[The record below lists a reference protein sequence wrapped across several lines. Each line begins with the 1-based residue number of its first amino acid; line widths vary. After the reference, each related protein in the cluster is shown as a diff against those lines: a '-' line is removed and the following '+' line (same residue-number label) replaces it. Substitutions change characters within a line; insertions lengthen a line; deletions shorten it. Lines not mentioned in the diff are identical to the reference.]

1 MSMRAARL
9 SLLLLSLALVS
20 RASAAPPLADHEVLP
35 NGIVLLVSERHALP
49 IVAMNAYVRA
59 GAVLDPPASL
69 GLANLTA
76 ELLTRGTARRSG
88 PEIDQAIESVG
99 GSLGSG
105 GGRDGASV
113 SLGVLKRDLAL
124 GMDLLAEVLTQPAFP
139 EPELKRK
146 VEEIHAA
153 LQNAETEPGSVA
165 WRALAPLLY
174 PGHPYARPVSGT
186 LTSVATLD
194 RDQVARFHL
203 ERYRPDAT
211 VIAVVGDVTTA
222 EVRAAVTARLGAW
235 MPPPTPLPVIPIAP
249 PIAPAE
255 SRVLTRPLTQTTV
268 LLGRPAI
275 RQDSPDY
282 PALVVANYILGGG
295 SASRLYSRVREERGL
310 VYGVDAT
317 LSAARH
323 GASQTVSLQTRNESA
338 PEAVRLVRE
347 EMRRI
352 GAADATPRELELAK
366 AYLIGSYPLRVDT
379 SSKVAGLLISLEEA
393 GLGLDYPERYRER
406 IARVTAADVRR
417 VSALYLDPDTF
428 STVMVTG
435 PRP

>member
-1 MSMRAARL
+1 MSMRFARA
-9 SLLLLSLALVS
+9 SFLLLSLALVS
-20 RASAAPPLADHEVLP
+20 GAAAAPPLADREVLP

-49 IVAMNAYVRA
+49 IVAVNAYVRA

-69 GLANLTA
+69 GLASLTA

-88 PEIDQAIESVG
+88 QEIDRAIESVG

-105 GGRDGASV
+105 GGRDGAAV

-124 GMDLLAEVLTQPAFP
+124 GLDLLAEVLTQPAFP

-146 VEEIHAA
+146 IEEIQAA

-186 LTSVATLD
+186 LATVATLD
-194 RDQVARFHL
+194 RDQVARFHR

-222 EVRAAVTARLGAW
+222 EVRAALTARLGAW
-235 MPPPTPLPVIPIAP
+235 MPPPSPPPVIPIAP
-249 PIAPAE
+249 PVALPE
-255 SRVLTRPLTQTTV
+255 SRVLIRPLTQTTV

-323 GASQTVSLQTRNESA
+323 GASQSISLQTQNESA
-338 PEAVRLVRE
+338 DEAVRLVRE
-347 EMRRI
+347 EMRRL
-352 GAADATPRELELAK
+352 GRDDATPWELELAK

-379 SSKVAGLLISLEEA
+379 SSKVAGLLISLEET
-393 GLGLDYPERYRER
+393 GLGLDYPERYRKR

-417 VSALYLDPDTF
+417 VAALYLDPATF

-435 PRP
+435 KRP

>member
-1 MSMRAARL
+1 MTMRPARVIL
-9 SLLLLSLALVS
+9 GLLSLVLVS
-20 RASAAPPLADHEVLP
+20 GASAAPPLADREILP

-49 IVAMNAYVRA
+49 IVAVNAYVRA

-88 PEIDQAIESVG
+88 PEIDRAIESVG

-105 GGRDGASV
+105 AARDGASV
-113 SLGVLKRDLAL
+113 SLGVLKRDLPL
-124 GMDLLAEVLTQPAFP
+124 GLELLADVLTQPDFP
-139 EPELKRK
+139 EAERKRK
-146 VEEIHAA
+146 VEEIQAA
-153 LQNAETEPGSVA
+153 LQNAETDPGSVA
-165 WRALAPLLY
+165 GRALAPLLY

-186 LTSVATLD
+186 LATVATLD
-194 RDQVARFHL
+194 REQVVRFHR
-203 ERYRPDAT
+203 ERYRPDVT

-222 EVRAAVTARLGAW
+222 EVRAAVIARLGAW
-235 MPPPTPLPVIPIAP
+235 SPPPTPPAVTPIAP
-249 PIAPAE
+249 PVAPAE
-255 SRVLTRPLTQTTV
+255 SRVITRPLTQTTV
-268 LLGRPAI
+268 VLGRPAI

-295 SASRLYSRVREERGL
+295 STSRLYARVREERGL
-310 VYGVDAT
+310 VYSVDAS

-323 GASQTVSLQTRNESA
+323 GASQTVFLQTRNESA
-338 PEAVRLVRE
+338 VEAVRLVKE
-347 EMRRI
+347 EMRRL
-352 GAADATPRELELAK
+352 GREDVTPRELELAK

-379 SSKVAGLLISLEEA
+379 SSKVAGLLITLEEA

-406 IARVTAADVRR
+406 IARVTAAEVRR
-417 VSALYLDPDTF
+417 VAGLYLDPDTL

-435 PRP
+435 QRP

>member
-1 MSMRAARL
+1 MSQRAARV

-20 RASAAPPLADHEVLP
+20 RASAAAPLADREVLP

-59 GAVLDPPASL
+59 GAVLDPTASL

-124 GMDLLAEVLTQPAFP
+124 GLDLLAEVLTQPAFP
-139 EPELKRK
+139 ESELKRK
-146 VEEIHAA
+146 VEEIQAA

-186 LTSVATLD
+186 LQTVATLD
-194 RDQVARFHL
+194 RDQVARFHR

-211 VIAVVGDVTTA
+211 VISVVGDVTTA
-222 EVRAAVTARLGAW
+222 EVRAAITARLGAW
-235 MPPPTPLPVIPIAP
+235 APPPTPLPAIPIAP
-249 PIAPAE
+249 PVAPAE

-352 GAADATPRELELAK
+352 GGADATPRELELAK

-379 SSKVAGLLISLEEA
+379 SSKVAVLLISLEEA

-417 VSALYLDPDTF
+417 VAALYLDPDTF

>member
-1 MSMRAARL
+1 MSQRAARV

-20 RASAAPPLADHEVLP
+20 RASAAPPLADREVLP

-88 PEIDQAIESVG
+88 PQIDQAIESVG

-124 GMDLLAEVLTQPAFP
+124 GLDLLAEVLTQPAFP

-146 VEEIHAA
+146 VEEIQAA

-186 LTSVATLD
+186 LTTVATLD
-194 RDQVARFHL
+194 RDQVARFHR

-249 PIAPAE
+249 PVAPAE

-352 GAADATPRELELAK
+352 GGADATPRELELAK

>member
-1 MSMRAARL
+1 M
-9 SLLLLSLALVS
+9 
-20 RASAAPPLADHEVLP
+20 
-35 NGIVLLVSERHALP
+35 
-49 IVAMNAYVRA
+49 
-59 GAVLDPPASL
+59 
-69 GLANLTA
+69 
-76 ELLTRGTARRSG
+76 
-88 PEIDQAIESVG
+88 
-99 GSLGSG
+99 
-105 GGRDGASV
+105 
-113 SLGVLKRDLAL
+113 
-124 GMDLLAEVLTQPAFP
+124 
-139 EPELKRK
+139 
-146 VEEIHAA
+146 
-153 LQNAETEPGSVA
+153 
-165 WRALAPLLY
+165 
-174 PGHPYARPVSGT
+174 
-186 LTSVATLD
+186 
-194 RDQVARFHL
+194 
-203 ERYRPDAT
+203 
-211 VIAVVGDVTTA
+211 
-222 EVRAAVTARLGAW
+222 
-235 MPPPTPLPVIPIAP
+235 
-249 PIAPAE
+249 
-255 SRVLTRPLTQTTV
+255 

>member
-1 MSMRAARL
+1 MSQRAARV

-20 RASAAPPLADHEVLP
+20 RASAAPPLADREVLP

-59 GAVLDPPASL
+59 GAVLDPTASL

-124 GMDLLAEVLTQPAFP
+124 GLDLLAEVLTQPAFP

-146 VEEIHAA
+146 VEEIQAA

-186 LTSVATLD
+186 LQTVATLD
-194 RDQVARFHL
+194 RDQVARFHR

-222 EVRAAVTARLGAW
+222 EVRAALTARLGAW
-235 MPPPTPLPVIPIAP
+235 MPPPTPLPAIPIAP
-249 PIAPAE
+249 PVAPAE

-352 GAADATPRELELAK
+352 GGADATPRELELAK

-379 SSKVAGLLISLEEA
+379 SSKVAVLLISLEEA

-417 VSALYLDPDTF
+417 VAALYLDPDTF

>member
-1 MSMRAARL
+1 MRIARV
-9 SLLLLSLALVS
+9 SLVLLFLAWVGS
-20 RASAAPPLADHEVLP
+20 ASAAPPLAEREVLP

-49 IVAMNAYVRA
+49 IVAVSAYVRA

-88 PEIDQAIESVG
+88 PEIDLAIESVG

-105 GGRDGASV
+105 GGRDGASI

-124 GMDLLAEVLTQPAFP
+124 GMDLLAEVLTQPTFP
-139 EPELKRK
+139 EPELTRK
-146 VEEIHAA
+146 VEEIRAG
-153 LQNAETEPGSVA
+153 LQNAETDPGSLG
-165 WRALAPLLY
+165 WRALATLLY

-186 LTSVATLD
+186 LATVTALD
-194 RDQVARFHL
+194 RDQVTRFHQ

-211 VIAVVGDVTTA
+211 LIAVVGDVTMA
-222 EVRAAVTARLGAW
+222 EVRAALTARLGAW
-235 MPPPTPLPVIPIAP
+235 TAPATPLPVTPIAP
-249 PIAPAE
+249 PVAPVE
-255 SRVLTRPLTQTTV
+255 TRVITRPLTQTTV

-275 RQDSPDY
+275 RQESPDY
-282 PALVVANYILGGG
+282 AALIVANYILGGG

-310 VYGVDAT
+310 VYSVDSS

-323 GASQTVSLQTRNESA
+323 GASQTVSLQTRNETA
-338 PEAVRLVRE
+338 DEAQRLVRE
-347 EMRRI
+347 EMQRL
-352 GAADATPRELELAK
+352 GTDGVTAQELALAK

-379 SSKVAGLLISLEEA
+379 SSKVAGLVVSLEEA

-417 VSALYLDPDTF
+417 VAASYLDPAAF
-428 STVMVTG
+428 STVIVTG
-435 PRP
+435 KRP